1 MSDAPNGFPPFEAAT
16 RHPDPPAG
24 PGSCDAQVHVFSP
37 DTQRYPPA
45 QKRIYDPPL
54 GSMDDALRMHRALGM
69 DRGVV
74 VQATIYGS
82 DNRLM
87 ADSIAGRANY
97 RGIAIVDDSV
107 SDGELERLHAAGVR
121 GARFNFAAFLGL
133 VPTAD
138 EFRRSIRRI
147 TELGWHARVHT
158 SGDELL
164 EIEGLLREVTC
175 PIVIDHMAHLEF
187 GRGLQQPAM
196 LLALDLLR
204 GENWWV
210 MLSSGDRSSTQERGW
225 TDAVPFGRRFFE
237 AAPDRAIWCTD
248 WPHVRYRKP
257 MVNDGDLVELLYRF
271 VPEPELRRK
280 VLADNPARLMGFE
293 E

>member
-1 MSDAPNGFPPFEAAT
+1 VSGFPPFEAAT
-16 RHPDPPAG
+16 RQPQPAVP

-37 DTQRYPPA
+37 DADRYPA
-45 QKRIYDPPL
+45 AAKRIYDPPL
-54 GSMDDALRMHRALGM
+54 GSMEDAMRMHRALGM
-69 DRGVV
+69 ERGVV
-74 VQATIYGS
+74 VQATIYGA

-87 ADSIAGRANY
+87 ADSIAGRDNY

-107 SDGELERLHAAGVR
+107 SDDELLRLHVAGVR
-121 GARFNFAAFLGL
+121 GARFNFATFLGL
-133 VPTAD
+133 VPSAD

-147 TELGWHARVHT
+147 TQLGWHARVHT

-164 EIEGLLREVTC
+164 GIEGLLREVTC

-187 GRGLQQPAM
+187 GRGLTQPAM
-196 LLALDLLR
+196 LLALDLLKDD
-204 GENWWV
+204 NWWV
-210 MLSSGDRSSTQERGW
+210 MLSSGDRSSTQERNW
-225 TDAVPFGRRFFE
+225 TDAIPFGQRFFE

-271 VPEPELRRK
+271 IPEPELRKK
-280 VLADNPARLMGFE
+280 VLVDNPARLMGFYRK
-293 E
+293 

>member
-1 MSDAPNGFPPFEAAT
+1 MSDFPPFEAAT
-16 RHPDPPAG
+16 RGPVPAAV

-37 DTQRYPPA
+37 DSLRYPPA
-45 QKRIYDPPL
+45 AKRIYDPPL
-54 GSMDDALRMHRALGM
+54 GSMEDAMRMHAALGM
-69 DRGVV
+69 ERGVV
-74 VQATIYGS
+74 VQATIYGT

-87 ADSIAGRANY
+87 ADSIAGRKNY

-107 SDGELERLHAAGVR
+107 SDDELLRLHAAGVR
-121 GARFNFAAFLGL
+121 GARFNFASFLGL
-133 VPTAD
+133 VPSAD

-147 TELGWHARVHT
+147 TELGWHARVHS

-164 EIEGLLREVTC
+164 GIEGLLREVTC

-187 GRGLQQPAM
+187 SRGIKQPAM
-196 LLALDLLR
+196 LLALDLLE

-210 MLSSGDRSSTQERGW
+210 MLSSGDRSSAQEREW
-225 TDAVPFGRRFFE
+225 SDALPFGRRFLE

-271 VPEPELRRK
+271 VPEPELRKK
-280 VLADNPARLMGFE
+280 VLADNPARLMGFDNDAA
-293 E
+293 

>member
-1 MSDAPNGFPPFEAAT
+1 LSDFPSFEAAT
-16 RHPDPPAG
+16 RGPVPAAV

-37 DTQRYPPA
+37 DSQRYPPA
-45 QKRIYDPPL
+45 AKRIYDPPL
-54 GSMDDALRMHRALGM
+54 GSMEDAMRMHAALGM
-69 DRGVV
+69 ERGVV
-74 VQATIYGS
+74 VQATIYGT

-87 ADSIAGRANY
+87 ADSIAGRKNY

-107 SDGELERLHAAGVR
+107 SDDELLRLHAAGVR
-121 GARFNFAAFLGL
+121 GARFNFATFLGL
-133 VPTAD
+133 VPSAD

-147 TELGWHARVHT
+147 TELGWHARVHS

-164 EIEGLLREVTC
+164 GIEGLLREVTC

-187 GRGLQQPAM
+187 SRGIKQPAM
-196 LLALDLLR
+196 LLALDLLE

-210 MLSSGDRSSTQERGW
+210 MLSSGDRSSAQEREW
-225 TDAVPFGRRFFE
+225 SDALPFGRRFLE

-257 MVNDGDLVELLYRF
+257 MVNDGDLVELLYSF
-271 VPEPELRRK
+271 VPEPELRKK
-280 VLADNPARLMGFE
+280 VLADNPARLMGFDNDAA
-293 E
+293 